1 MALRNIKSV
10 YDVREELTI
19 LENHGC
25 ATTVREDERFSHTI
39 RGFSFI
45 DNPNMSDN
53 DAIRKE
59 RIFDF
64 LLSECEHVNIG
75 FGVRYTFNETFS
87 ADSIVWLFDGMEE
100 HFKTYLEE
108 EARTKKE
115 AETMEEERRAAL
127 DIPVK
132 TVNKMYA
139 LIVSYTDHYGY
150 NTGDE
155 IFGIFADK
163 QAAENKGA
171 GMEAKKLV
179 STYKVKEVDIMEAA
193 E

>member
-59 RIFDF
+59 LQNGQIYIYKN
-64 LLSECEHVNIG
+64 V
-75 FGVRYTFNETFS
+75 VRYTVLGIET
-87 ADSIVWLFDGMEE
+87 
-100 HFKTYLEE
+100 K
-108 EARTKKE
+108 
-115 AETMEEERRAAL
+115 
-127 DIPVK
+127 
-132 TVNKMYA
+132 
-139 LIVSYTDHYGY
+139 
-150 NTGDE
+150 
-155 IFGIFADK
+155 
-163 QAAENKGA
+163 
-171 GMEAKKLV
+171 
-179 STYKVKEVDIMEAA
+179 
-193 E
+193 